1 MRLASVNLAKVY
13 TKRVLKELDGRDT
26 AGNEAALVAQ
36 SVRFTYRVH
45 QVRHALHDAS
55 SSTPSKMVMNPGH
68 NKLYVMMV
76 L

>member
-1 MRLASVNLAKVY
+1 MRLASVNLVKVY
-13 TKRVLKELDGRDT
+13 MKRVLKELDGRDT

-55 SSTPSKMVMNPGH
+55 SSAPSKMAMSPGR
-68 NKLYVMMV
+68 LDTMIYM

>member
-45 QVRHALHDAS
+45 QVRRSTCIFLEPLLRILDA
-55 SSTPSKMVMNPGH
+55 H
-68 NKLYVMMV
+68 NLYV
-76 L
+76 

>member
-1 MRLASVNLAKVY
+1 MQMRLASVNLAKVY

-45 QVRHALHDAS
+45 QVR
-55 SSTPSKMVMNPGH
+55 ST
-68 NKLYVMMV
+68 
-76 L
+76 